1 MTVDD
6 LVELPGVPLDDELR
20 AIQVVNDTA
29 ALITSNLDLQRLV
42 QTVVEIAVDL
52 TKADF
57 GAFFYTIGDEQ
68 GPALSLYALA
78 GADPAAFSRLPHPRS
93 TGLFAPTFSGE
104 STVRSDDVLS
114 DPRYGRAAP
123 YHGMPPGHLPVRSY
137 LAAPVV
143 TRSGQVVGSLL
154 FGHSEPGRFL
164 EWHERVIVGIARHAA
179 VAIDNSRLYEAAK
192 EEILR
197 RQDAEARLKEA
208 ELRLNAVLDNASV
221 AIFLMND
228 VQHCIYMNAAA
239 ERLTGYTLAET
250 QGRPLHD
257 VIHHTRP
264 DGSPFPLEDCAID
277 RAFPENANTRGEE
290 TFVHK
295 DGRFYPVAFTASPVR
310 DDDAKVVGTII
321 EVRDIT
327 EERRARE
334 ARDLLMREVDH
345 RSRNVLAIV
354 TSLVQLTRADT
365 IADYKSIL
373 LGRISALARAQTSLA
388 SRRWEDGRL
397 GDVVRDEV
405 EALCPREQVS
415 LDGPVVL
422 LAPDQ
427 VQPMS
432 MLLHELATNAT
443 KYGACSTPNGR
454 LSIRWTLDGDSVT
467 LLWVESGGPPVQEPA
482 REGFGTRLIL
492 SLVSQLKG
500 EVVRRWRPDGLTAE
514 VSFRTRPALGAAHP
528 EP

>member
-1 MTVDD
+1 M
-6 LVELPGVPLDDELR
+6 PLDERVEPPPIPLDEELR

-29 ALITSNLDLQRLV
+29 ALITSSLELKALV

-68 GPALSLYALA
+68 GPALSLYTLA
-78 GADPAAFSRLPHPRS
+78 GADPAAFAKLPHPRS

-104 STVRSDDVLS
+104 STVRSDDVLT
-114 DPRYGRAAP
+114 DPRYGQAAP

-143 TRSGQVVGSLL
+143 TRAGQVVGSLL

-164 EWHERVIVGIARHAA
+164 DWHERVIVGIARHAA
-179 VAIDNSRLYEAAK
+179 VAIDNSRLYEAAR
-192 EEILR
+192 EEIAR
-197 RQDAEARLKEA
+197 RQDAETRLEEA
-208 ELRLNAVLDNASV
+208 ERRLNAVLDNASV
-221 AIFLMND
+221 AIFLMNE

-264 DGSPFPLEDCAID
+264 DGSPFPLEECAID
-277 RAFPENANTRGEE
+277 RAFPENANTQGEE
-290 TFVHK
+290 VFVHK

-310 DDDAKVVGTII
+310 DEDAQVVGTII

-327 EERRARE
+327 EEKRAE
-334 ARDLLMREVDH
+334 EVRDLLMREVDH
-345 RSRNVLAIV
+345 RARNVLAIV
-354 TSLVQLTRADT
+354 ASLVQLTKAEDLP
-365 IADYKSIL
+365 AYKSIL
-373 LGRISALARAQTSLA
+373 LGRINALARAQSSLA

-397 GDVVRDEV
+397 HDVVREEL
-405 EALCPREQVS
+405 EALCPRDAVS
-415 LDGPVVL
+415 IDGPSIN

-427 VQPMS
+427 VQPLS
-432 MLLHELATNAT
+432 MLLHELATNAN
-443 KYGACSTPNGR
+443 KYGACSATTGR
-454 LSIRWTLDGDSVT
+454 LHVSWTLDGDAVV
-467 LLWVESGGPPVQEPA
+467 LNWRERGGPTITAPS
-482 REGFGTRLIL
+482 REGFGSRLMR
-492 SLVSQLKG
+492 SLVEQLKG
-500 EVVRRWRPDGLTAE
+500 DIERRWEPEGLCVE
-514 VSFRTRPALGAAHP
+514 VRFRARTGYELHG
-528 EP
+528 